1 VPERGSSRTT
11 GHLQV
16 KGARGQRAWYAL
28 WRDATGRHQRRL
40 GPAWVKDSGR
50 RTARGA
56 IVWRAADGPKPD
68 ASYLTPADA
77 EVRLRDLLAGAPRKP
92 PGRGAPAARVTFS
105 EACEE
110 WLRYVTV
117 ERRRAPS
124 TLRDYRRVLDGVL
137 VPEFGAATPLD
148 RITSERIDAY
158 RERLLTEDRLSRRT
172 IQKTLV
178 ILHGVLRRAKRR
190 GWIAYNPAADTERVT
205 VSRTGEFSVLTPAE
219 VHAVARAAG
228 SEWETAMYIVA
239 AFTGLRQ
246 GELRALRWTDVDF
259 AKHLVHVRRAY
270 AAGVVGPPKSRK
282 VRSVP
287 MSDQVARTLDGFSRR
302 AMFTAPE
309 DLVFAGPDG
318 GPFHA
323 DTVRKAFYRALDRA
337 GLGHMRAKAEPITF
351 HDLRH
356 TFGTLAV
363 QAFPLTDVKAMMGH
377 ADISTTM
384 IYVHHVPQIDAAA
397 RLTGVFG
404 AATGIEDTLEDEGVA
419 SGEGVPR

>member
-1 VPERGSSRTT
+1 MPEHGSSRIT

-16 KGARGQRAWYAL
+16 KGPRGERAWYAL

-50 RTARGA
+50 RTSRGA
-56 IVWRAADGPKPD
+56 IIWRAADGPKPD
-68 ASYLTPADA
+68 PSYMTPADA
-77 EVRLRDLLAGAPRKP
+77 EVALRDLLAAAPRKA
-92 PGRGAPAARVTFS
+92 PGRGAPASRVTFL

-117 ERRRAPS
+117 ERQRAPS
-124 TLRDYRRVLDGVL
+124 TLRDYRRVVEGVL
-137 VPEFGAATPLD
+137 IPTFGPNTSLD
-148 RITSERIDAY
+148 RLTAERIDAY
-158 RERLLTEDRLSRRT
+158 RERLLGEGRLSRRT

-190 GWIAYNPAADTERVT
+190 GWLAYNPAADTERVT
-205 VSRTGEFSVLTPAE
+205 VSRTGDFNVLTPAE
-219 VHAVARAAG
+219 VHAVVRAAA
-228 SEWETAMYIVA
+228 SEWEATLYVVA

-246 GELRALRWTDVDF
+246 GELRALRWADVDF
-259 AKHLVHVRRAY
+259 GKHIVHVRRAY

-287 MSDQVARTLDGFSRR
+287 MSDQVARALDGLSRR
-302 AMFTAPE
+302 VLFTGPD
-309 DLVFAGPDG
+309 DLVFAGPTG
-318 GPFHA
+318 EPFHA
-323 DTVRKAFYRALDRA
+323 DTLRKSFYRALDRA
-337 GLGHMRAKAEPITF
+337 DLGHMRQKAEPITF

-356 TFGTLAV
+356 SFGTLAV

-384 IYVHHVPQIDAAA
+384 IYVHHVPQVDAAQK
-397 RLTGVFG
+397 LTKVFDAG
-404 AATGIEDTLEDEGVA
+404 TSAQEQVA
-419 SGEGVPR
+419 VQKP